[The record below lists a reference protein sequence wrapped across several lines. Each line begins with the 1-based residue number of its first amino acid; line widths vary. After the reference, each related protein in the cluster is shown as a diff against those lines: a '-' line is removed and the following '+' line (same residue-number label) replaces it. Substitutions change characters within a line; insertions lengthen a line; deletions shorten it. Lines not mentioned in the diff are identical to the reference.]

1 MENILLLIF
10 DVLNFGLLVFLWW
23 FSIKNYKVLPETIPI
38 HFDVEGKA
46 DNFGNKKFFYLMPAV
61 LTVIYF
67 LFVFLLRS
75 PESAN
80 YPVPITEENEDA
92 QFLIMG
98 IFMRW
103 LFLLVSLIFLN
114 SQDYMLRYSFND
126 GAKPRIAFSAMLF
139 SIIGSLVVL
148 FVFVG
153 LFK

>member
-23 FSIKNYKVLPETIPI
+23 FSIKNYKALPENIPT
-38 HFDVEGKA
+38 HFDFYGKA
-46 DNFGNKKFFYLMPAV
+46 DSFGNKKYFYLMPV
-61 LTVIYF
+61 FLTIFYF
-67 LFVFLLRS
+67 LFLFIAII

-80 YPVPITEENEDA
+80 YPVPITEKNKDS

-103 LFLLVSLIFLN
+103 LFLLLALIFLN
-114 SQDYMLRYSFND
+114 NQDYMLRYSLSNT
-126 GAKPRIAFSAMLF
+126 AKPRVAFSTLLF

-148 FVFVG
+148 FIFVG